1 MESMTG
7 FGRCS
12 AEGPSLRVT
21 AEVRGVNQ
29 KGLDVHLRI
38 PAPLLRYD
46 LLCREKVR
54 ERVARGRVEVFASLE
69 FLGPAAVEFRVAR
82 GVAAAAGETAAAL
95 RGEGLLDRGLTMSDL
110 LALPDAV
117 SVKLAAASEGE
128 AAELLTRAL
137 GGALDGFCATRAAEG
152 ARLRGQFDG
161 GIATLREALERARPL
176 LEPQVEGARER
187 LRQRL
192 AQLGVQADPGRLEQ
206 EVALAAQKS
215 DVAEEVRRLE
225 AHLEAMGELVA
236 SGSGDLGRRLDH
248 LLQEVQREISTLLAK
263 SGSLELTREG
273 MTMRLTAEQLR
284 EQAQNVA

>member
-7 FGRCS
+7 FGRGI
-12 AEGPSLRVT
+12 AEGASLRVT

-29 KGLDVHLRI
+29 KGLDVHLRL
-38 PAPLLRYD
+38 PAPLLRHD
-46 LLCREKVR
+46 MLCREKVR
-54 ERVARGRVEVFASLE
+54 ERVARGRVEVTVSLE

-95 RGEGLLDRGLTMSDL
+95 RAEGLLDRGLTMSDL

-117 SVKLAAASEGE
+117 AVRLAATAEGE
-128 AAELLTRAL
+128 AAQVLARAL
-137 GGALDGFCATRAAEG
+137 GQALDLFCATRAAEG
-152 ARLRGQFDG
+152 QRLRSQFEEG
-161 GIATLREALERARPL
+161 VQTLRDTLDRVRPL
-176 LEPQVEGARER
+176 LDPQIETARER

-215 DVAEEVRRLE
+215 DVAEEFKRLE
-225 AHLEAMGELVA
+225 SHMVAMAELVNSSA
-236 SGSGDLGRRLDH
+236 GDLGRRLDH

-263 SGSLELTREG
+263 SGTLELTREG